1 MNSRNSVVSEEFGS
15 RSDVDNRHIR
25 FSLDKAEVDLE
36 QLMVLFQ
43 RNAFWA
49 QDRKKTDVERS
60 IQLSNPV
67 VSIWDNQRM
76 IGFGRATSD
85 TIYRAVIW
93 DIVVD
98 LDYRRQGLGR
108 KLVET
113 LISAPEL
120 RQVERVYLFTTHQK
134 AFYERIGFV
143 ENASTTLVLMGKALE
158 FLLPSSVEST
168 LSQPES

>member
-1 MNSRNSVVSEEFGS
+1 MDSSNTAVSEETGS
-15 RSDVDNRHIR
+15 CSNVDNRHIR
-25 FSLDKAEVDLE
+25 FSLDKSEVDLD
-36 QLMVLFQ
+36 QLLVLFQ

-49 QDRKKTDVERS
+49 QDRKKADVERA
-60 IQLSNPV
+60 IQVSNSV
-67 VSIWDNQRM
+67 VSIWDDQRL

-85 TIYRAVIW
+85 TVYRAVIW

-98 LDYRRQGLGR
+98 LEYRRQGLGR

-120 RQVERVYLFTTHQK
+120 CQVERVYLFTTHQK

-158 FLLPSSVEST
+158 FLLPSSVESSRPFF
-168 LSQPES
+168 LK